1 MYDVATQPPEATVLL
16 LFKDCE
22 LDGARFEL
30 RRSGA
35 PVDLE
40 PKALRLLLY
49 LAHERARTCTKD
61 DILAELWPDTIV
73 SDDALF
79 SVLKKA
85 RRAVGDDAANQM
97 IIQTVRGR
105 GYRFVAS
112 VEERDESAAPTPVS
126 SGVPFVGREEMLAR
140 LGGAIESMLAGSGRL
155 ILIEGEAGVGKTS
168 MAEQL
173 ATLSR
178 ARGVEV
184 HEAWSW
190 QGGGAPAFWLW
201 VQILRSFVKDWEAD
215 ALRACRSIAHT
226 R

>member
-1 MYDVATQPPEATVLL
+1 MMSQPKSTQRLEATVLL

-22 LDGARFEL
+22 LNAARFEL
-30 RRSGA
+30 RRSGT

-97 IIQTVRGR
+97 VIRTVRGR

-112 VEERDESAAPTPVS
+112 VEERDESPTPTRPA
-126 SGVPFVGREEMLAR
+126 VPFVGREEMLAR
-140 LGGAIESMLAGSGRL
+140 LGGAIESTLAGSGRL

-168 MAEQL
+168 LAEEI
-173 ATLSR
+173 ATLAR

-184 HEAWSW
+184 H
-190 QGGGAPAFWLW
+190 
-201 VQILRSFVKDWEAD
+201 D
-215 ALRACRSIAHT
+215 A
-226 R
+226 